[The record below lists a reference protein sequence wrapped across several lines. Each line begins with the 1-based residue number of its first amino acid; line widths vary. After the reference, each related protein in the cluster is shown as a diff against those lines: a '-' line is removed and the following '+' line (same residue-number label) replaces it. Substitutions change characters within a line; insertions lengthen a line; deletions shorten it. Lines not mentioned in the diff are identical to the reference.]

1 MNYWNLANRTP
12 RNLPGSLCILFTKFL
27 RRISNYQALLTA
39 TADIDRLHRPLTKC
53 FYESALF
60 PKLTSGFVQ
69 ASADACRPLTTMK

>member
-39 TADIDRLHRPLTKC
+39 TADIDRLHRPL
-53 FYESALF
+53 
-60 PKLTSGFVQ
+60 
-69 ASADACRPLTTMK
+69 